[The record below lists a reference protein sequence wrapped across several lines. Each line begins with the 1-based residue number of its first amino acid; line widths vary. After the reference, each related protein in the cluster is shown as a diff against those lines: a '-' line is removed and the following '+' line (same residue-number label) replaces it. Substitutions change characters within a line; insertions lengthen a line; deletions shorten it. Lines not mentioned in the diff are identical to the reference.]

1 MNPAPEI
8 LIIADDLTGAAD
20 AAGGVAA
27 KELAVLLPLST
38 IPPGPADCLV
48 FTTDSRDLGSGA
60 AARRIRALVSDL
72 LDSGALENARIVYK
86 KVDSTLRGHPGEELA
101 ALMDEAG
108 LARGLIAPAFPAQGR
123 TTVEG
128 RQYVEGV
135 RLDRSSFGREAK
147 ASDLKI
153 AFDPVGRDLVPVG
166 LDQIRSS
173 PGLLDSV
180 FTRSSKGLVI
190 GDAET
195 DADLVCLARAGLAAD
210 IRLFCGSAGLM
221 SALMEVGTWKSRVA
235 PPVLPALPGR
245 PALIVSGTRHRNAA
259 AQIRFVRERGA
270 FVLSVHGPDES
281 VPAVAN
287 PVERACRALGA
298 GEDVVLAGG
307 GSRDDGEN
315 SLDVALLL
323 ADLTRKIILEVPPGA
338 LALTGGDT
346 AGAVCRSCGVSAI
359 QILGEVVPGIPQ
371 GRLVGGLCP
380 GLPVV
385 TKAGGFGGSDAL
397 ELVRRCLRSGTWPG
411 RN

>member
-1 MNPAPEI
+1 
-8 LIIADDLTGAAD
+8 
-20 AAGGVAA
+20 
-27 KELAVLLPLST
+27 
-38 IPPGPADCLV
+38 V
-48 FTTDSRDLGSGA
+48 FTTDSRDLGSEA
-60 AARRIRALVSDL
+60 AARLIRGLVSEL
-72 LDSGALENARIVYK
+72 RDSGALENARIVYK

-108 LARGLIAPAFPAQGR
+108 LKRGLIAPAFPAQGR

-128 RQYVEGV
+128 RQFVDGV
-135 RLDRSSFGREAK
+135 RLDRSSFGREART
-147 ASDLKI
+147 SDLKH
-153 AFDPVGRDLVPVG
+153 AFDPAGRDLVPVG
-166 LDQIRSS
+166 LDQIRASL
-173 PGLLDSV
+173 GRLDSV
-180 FTRSSKGLVI
+180 FSRSLPGLVI

-195 DADLVCLARAGLAAD
+195 DADLIRLARAALAAD

-221 SALMEVGTWKSRVA
+221 SALMEVGSWKSRV
-235 PPVLPALPGR
+235 VLPER
-245 PALIVSGTRHRNAA
+245 PARVGGPVLIVSGTRHQNTA
-259 AQIRFVRERGA
+259 AQIRFVQEHGA
-270 FVLSVHGPDES
+270 FVLSVHGPEES
-281 VPAVAN
+281 APAVEN
-287 PVERACRALGA
+287 PVERACRALAA

-307 GSRDDGEN
+307 GSPGEREN

-380 GLPVV
+380 GLPVA

-397 ELVRRCLRSGTWPG
+397 ELVRRFLHSGARRGRLRPDDPE
-411 RN
+411 